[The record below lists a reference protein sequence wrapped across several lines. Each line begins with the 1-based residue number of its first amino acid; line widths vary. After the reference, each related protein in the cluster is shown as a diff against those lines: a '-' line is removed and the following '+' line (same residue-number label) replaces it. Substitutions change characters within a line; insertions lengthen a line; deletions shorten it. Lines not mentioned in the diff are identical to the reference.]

1 MSSSLLTALRAAC
14 AEYWSSDYS
23 RSLSRE
29 QLKEVLRALDHS
41 FSDEELDIVFDAA
54 DKNQNGRLEY
64 EEFIDFV
71 LSNEQVA
78 DLATEELGL
87 LQAAVSGS
95 EQRVAAFSDDE
106 AELAKIL
113 EESRKEADSIRMRDE
128 ASVQQALE
136 ASAAAEAEAAA
147 RRVEAARRAE
157 EEEKRFLEATVQEA
171 KQEAERK
178 AREQA
183 AADEAEFEAALKAS
197 ELAAAED
204 ADRRRKRHEEED
216 SSDLFRAALRASCLD
231 LGPRGISQAAKVFA
245 TGDPTLGQPRA
256 GFDTTTSGARGRRAR
271 ATVGAAPAFT
281 GKEEAAGMAPVAGR
295 TGSPGAV
302 KRQAEWAA
310 RAGGPRTAAGR

>member
-95 EQRVAAFSDDE
+95 EQRV
-106 AELAKIL
+106 AKIL